1 MPKMSAHFSSYQDY
15 FLHDTLQADP
25 DLSHRARILSHSVL
39 TLLIAAVTIFLTA
52 ILTPALAN
60 LRNITLPITVIFTCL
75 TAFSLYRLKYQA
87 AYGLCCLIV
96 VVGGYLGVVI
106 AGVLTGGPAYAPAFQ
121 LLVIPCITAYF
132 FGGIRWGVATSVIS
146 LITILILQ
154 LADLA
159 GVKFPHLI
167 TGLKLQQFVL
177 LTNLPTIA
185 ILALIYEITSLSL
198 KKARDL
204 QHQKY
209 AAMAI
214 TDPLTGLPNRRIFSE
229 TLADRIALCSK
240 IIPPQHFT
248 LCYLDLDHFKP
259 VNDRL
264 GHGVG
269 DEVLKEISNKL
280 RLALRGAD
288 FIGRIGGDEFMIL
301 LGETYEPRAIAALAA
316 RYLKLIREPITTSA
330 GVVEL
335 DGSLGF
341 AVYPEH
347 GADTLALER
356 AADAAMYN
364 AKNSRSGY
372 CIFSTDLPSKQ
383 T

>member
-1 MPKMSAHFSSYQDY
+1 MPKMSAQFFSHQDY
-15 FLHDTLQADP
+15 FLHDTLRANT
-25 DLSHRARILSHSVL
+25 DLSHRARILSHSML
-39 TLLIAAVTIFLTA
+39 ALLIAAVAIILAAIF
-52 ILTPALAN
+52 IPSQAN
-60 LRNITLPITVIFTCL
+60 LRNVTLPIAIIFICL
-75 TAFSLYRLKYQA
+75 MTYSLYRLKYRA
-87 AYGLCCLIV
+87 AYGFCCFM
-96 VVGGYLGVVI
+96 VVGAGFLGVVI
-106 AGVLTGGPAYAPAFQ
+106 AGIITGGPAYAPAFQ
-121 LLVIPCITAYF
+121 LLVVPCITAYF
-132 FGGIRWGVATSVIS
+132 FGGLRWGATASVIS
-146 LITILILQ
+146 LATIMTLQ
-154 LADLA
+154 LAELA
-159 GVKFPHLI
+159 GLRFPNLI
-167 TGLKLQQFVL
+167 TGLQLQQFVL

-185 ILALIYEITSLSL
+185 ALALIYEITSSSL

-209 AAMAI
+209 AVMAV
-214 TDPLTGLPNRRIFSE
+214 TDPLTGLPNRRIFSD

-240 IIPPQHFT
+240 MVSPQRFT
-248 LCYLDLDHFKP
+248 LCYLDLDRFKP

-264 GHGVG
+264 GHSVG

-301 LGETYEPRAIAALAA
+301 LGETHEPGAIAALAA

-330 GVVEL
+330 GIIEL

-341 AVYPEH
+341 AVYPDH

-356 AADAAMYN
+356 AADAAMYD

-372 CIFSTDLPSKQ
+372 RIFSADLPPKQ